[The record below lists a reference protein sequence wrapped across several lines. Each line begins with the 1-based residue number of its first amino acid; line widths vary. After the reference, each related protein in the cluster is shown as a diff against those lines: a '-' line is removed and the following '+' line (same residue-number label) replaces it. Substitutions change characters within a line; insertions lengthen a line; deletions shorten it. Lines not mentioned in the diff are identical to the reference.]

1 MKLGLKCLIA
11 TVLITSS
18 LSIAANAEVNNKS
31 NLKNNSIV
39 IEKETEDKDTLV
51 PIKEILK
58 DVDKEYKGSISIELE
73 DAEKTKDKSNVKL
86 SVNKVADVIDGEY
99 KLTGDYSSSGLD
111 LNINIITKANDLESA
126 ANKLAKLSKVN
137 ENILTTDENGKGKI
151 ENLEVGVYLVNAV
164 DIANYE
170 NITPFLISIP
180 TWSEV
185 DNNMIYDVN
194 AIPKHS
200 PIPEVKIPGVPDT
213 SYNNKTNIY
222 LGLAAGCALLA
233 SVAFLIKNRTKKKI
247 EEK

>member
-18 LSIAANAEVNNKS
+18 LSISANSEINNKS
-31 NLKNNSIV
+31 NLENNSIV
-39 IEKETEDKDTLV
+39 IEKETKDKDTLV
-51 PIKEILK
+51 PIKETLK

-111 LNINIITKANDLESA
+111 LNIITKANDLESA

>member
-31 NLKNNSIV
+31 NLENNSIV
-39 IEKETEDKDTLV
+39 IEKETKDKDTLV

-73 DAEKTKDKSNVKL
+73 DAEKAKDKSNVKL

-99 KLTGDYSSSGLD
+99 KLTGDYSSSDLD
-111 LNINIITKANDLESA
+111 LNVITKANDLESA
-126 ANKLAKLSKVN
+126 ANKLAKLSKIN
-137 ENILTTDENGKGKI
+137 ENILTTDESGKGKI

-185 DNNMIYDVN
+185 DKNMIYDVN
-194 AIPKHS
+194 AIPKHTPLPE
-200 PIPEVKIPGVPDT
+200 PIKPKVPDT
-213 SYNNKTNIY
+213 NYNNKSYMY
-222 LGLAAGCALLA
+222 LALGSSLLLI
-233 SVAFLIKNRTKKKI
+233 STGTVVIGKRRKKVA
-247 EEK
+247 

>member
-1 MKLGLKCLIA
+1 MKLGIKCLIA

-18 LSIAANAEVNNKS
+18 LSIVANAEVNNKS
-31 NLKNNSIV
+31 NLENNSIV
-39 IEKETEDKDTLV
+39 IEKETKDKDTLV

-73 DAEKTKDKSNVKL
+73 DAEKAKDKSNVKL

-99 KLTGDYSSSGLD
+99 KLTGDYSSSDLD
-111 LNINIITKANDLESA
+111 LNVITKANDLESA
-126 ANKLAKLSKVN
+126 ANKLAKLSKIN
-137 ENILTTDENGKGKI
+137 ENILTTDESGKGQI
-151 ENLEVGVYLVNAV
+151 EKLEVGVYLVSAV

-200 PIPEVKIPGVPDT
+200 PIPEVKTPGVPDT

>member
-1 MKLGLKCLIA
+1 MKLGIKCLIA

-18 LSIAANAEVNNKS
+18 LSIVANAEVNNKS
-31 NLKNNSIV
+31 NLENNSIV
-39 IEKETEDKDTLV
+39 IEKETKDKDTLV

-99 KLTGDYSSSGLD
+99 KLTGDYSSSDLD
-111 LNINIITKANDLESA
+111 LNVITKANDLESA

-137 ENILTTDENGKGKI
+137 ENILTTDESGKGKI

-185 DNNMIYDVN
+185 DKNMIYDVN

-200 PIPEVKIPGVPDT
+200 PIPEVKTSGVPDT

-233 SVAFLIKNRTKKKI
+233 SVAFLIKNKTKKKI

>member
-18 LSIAANAEVNNKS
+18 LSIVANAEINNKS
-31 NLKNNSIV
+31 NLENNSIV
-39 IEKETEDKDTLV
+39 IEKETKDKDTLV
-51 PIKEILK
+51 PIKEIRK

-73 DAEKTKDKSNVKL
+73 DAEKAKDKSNVKL

-111 LNINIITKANDLESA
+111 LNVITKANDLESA
-126 ANKLAKLSKVN
+126 ANKLAKLSKIN
-137 ENILTTDENGKGKI
+137 ENILTTDESGKGKI
-151 ENLEVGVYLVNAV
+151 ENLEVGVYLVSAV

-200 PIPEVKIPGVPDT
+200 PIPEVKTSGVPDT

-222 LGLAAGCALLA
+222 LALAAGCALLA
-233 SVAFLIKNRTKKKI
+233 SVSFLIKNKTKKKI

>member
-18 LSIAANAEVNNKS
+18 LSISANAEINNKS
-31 NLKNNSIV
+31 NLENNSIV
-39 IEKETEDKDTLV
+39 IEKETKDKDTLV

-111 LNINIITKANDLESA
+111 LNIITKANDLESA

>member
-1 MKLGLKCLIA
+1 MQKKQ
-11 TVLITSS
+11 
-18 LSIAANAEVNNKS
+18 K
-31 NLKNNSIV
+31 
-39 IEKETEDKDTLV
+39 
-51 PIKEILK
+51 IKAMW
-58 DVDKEYKGSISIELE
+58 S
-73 DAEKTKDKSNVKL
+73 

-180 TWSEV
+180 TWSKV

-200 PIPEVKIPGVPDT
+200 PIPEVKTSGVPDT

-233 SVAFLIKNRTKKKI
+233 SVAFLIKNKTKKKI

>member
-1 MKLGLKCLIA
+1 MKLGIKCLIA

-31 NLKNNSIV
+31 NLENNSIV
-39 IEKETEDKDTLV
+39 IEKETKDKDTLV

-73 DAEKTKDKSNVKL
+73 DAEKAKDKSNVKL

-99 KLTGDYSSSGLD
+99 KLTGDYSSSDLD
-111 LNINIITKANDLESA
+111 LNVITKANDLESA
-126 ANKLAKLSKVN
+126 TNKLAKLSKVN
-137 ENILTTDENGKGKI
+137 ENILTTDESGKGKI

>member
-18 LSIAANAEVNNKS
+18 LSISANAEINNKS
-31 NLKNNSIV
+31 NLENNSIV
-39 IEKETEDKDTLV
+39 IEKETKDKDTLV

-58 DVDKEYKGSISIELE
+58 NVDKEYKGSISIELE

-111 LNINIITKANDLESA
+111 LNIITKANDLESA

>member
-18 LSIAANAEVNNKS
+18 LSIVANAEVNNKS
-31 NLKNNSIV
+31 NLENNSIV
-39 IEKETEDKDTLV
+39 IEKETKDKDTLV
-51 PIKEILK
+51 PIKEIRK

-99 KLTGDYSSSGLD
+99 KLTGDYSSSDLD
-111 LNINIITKANDLESA
+111 LNVITKANDLESA

-137 ENILTTDENGKGKI
+137 ENILTTDESGKGKI
-151 ENLEVGVYLVNAV
+151 ENLEVGVYLVSAV

-185 DNNMIYDVN
+185 DKNMIYDVN

-222 LGLAAGCALLA
+222 LGLASGCALLA
-233 SVAFLIKNRTKKKI
+233 SVSFLIKNKTKKKI

>member
-31 NLKNNSIV
+31 NLKNNSII

-73 DAEKTKDKSNVKL
+73 DAEKAKDKSNVKL

-99 KLTGDYSSSGLD
+99 KLTGDYSSSDLD
-111 LNINIITKANDLESA
+111 LNVITKANDLESA

-137 ENILTTDENGKGKI
+137 ENILTTDESGKGKI

-200 PIPEVKIPGVPDT
+200 PIPEVKTSGVPDT
-213 SYNNKTNIY
+213 RYNNKTNIY

-233 SVAFLIKNRTKKKI
+233 SVAFLIKNKTKKKI

>member
-1 MKLGLKCLIA
+1 MKLGIKCLIA

-18 LSIAANAEVNNKS
+18 LSIVANAEVNNKS
-31 NLKNNSIV
+31 NLENNSIV
-39 IEKETEDKDTLV
+39 IEKETKDKDTLV

-99 KLTGDYSSSGLD
+99 RLTGDYSSSDLD
-111 LNINIITKANDLESA
+111 LNVITKANDLESA
-126 ANKLAKLSKVN
+126 ANKLDKLSKIN
-137 ENILTTDENGKGKI
+137 ENILTTDESGKGKI

-164 DIANYE
+164 YIANYE

-180 TWSEV
+180 TWSKV

-200 PIPEVKIPGVPDT
+200 PIPEVKTPGVPDT

-233 SVAFLIKNRTKKKI
+233 SVAFLIKNKTKKKI

>member
-31 NLKNNSIV
+31 NLKNNSII

-73 DAEKTKDKSNVKL
+73 DAEKAKDKSNVKL

-99 KLTGDYSSSGLD
+99 KLTGDYSSSDLD
-111 LNINIITKANDLESA
+111 LNVITKANDLESA

-137 ENILTTDENGKGKI
+137 ENILTTDESGKGKI
-151 ENLEVGVYLVNAV
+151 ENLEVGVYLVSAV

-200 PIPEVKIPGVPDT
+200 PIPEVKTSGVPDT

-233 SVAFLIKNRTKKKI
+233 SVSFLIKNKTKKKI

>member
-1 MKLGLKCLIA
+1 MKLGIKCLIA

-18 LSIAANAEVNNKS
+18 LSIVANAEINNKS
-31 NLKNNSIV
+31 NLENNSIV
-39 IEKETEDKDTLV
+39 IEKETKDKDTLV

-73 DAEKTKDKSNVKL
+73 DAEKAKDKSNVKL

-99 KLTGDYSSSGLD
+99 KLTGDYSSSDLD
-111 LNINIITKANDLESA
+111 LNVITKANDLESA

-233 SVAFLIKNRTKKKI
+233 SVAFLIKNKTKKKI

>member
-1 MKLGLKCLIA
+1 MKLGIKCLIA

-18 LSIAANAEVNNKS
+18 LSISANAEVNNKS
-31 NLKNNSIV
+31 NLKNNSII

-99 KLTGDYSSSGLD
+99 KLTGDYSSSDLD
-111 LNINIITKANDLESA
+111 LNVITKANDLESA
-126 ANKLAKLSKVN
+126 ANKLDKLSKVN

-233 SVAFLIKNRTKKKI
+233 SVSFLIKNKTKKKI

>member
-18 LSIAANAEVNNKS
+18 LSIVANAEINNKS
-31 NLKNNSIV
+31 NLENNSIV
-39 IEKETEDKDTLV
+39 IEKETKDKDTLV
-51 PIKEILK
+51 PIKEIRK

-73 DAEKTKDKSNVKL
+73 DAEKAKDKSNVKL

-111 LNINIITKANDLESA
+111 LNVITKANDLESA
-126 ANKLAKLSKVN
+126 ANKLAKLSKIN
-137 ENILTTDENGKGKI
+137 ENILTTDESGKGKI
-151 ENLEVGVYLVNAV
+151 ENLEVGVYLVSAV

-185 DNNMIYDVN
+185 DKNMIYDVN

-200 PIPEVKIPGVPDT
+200 PIPEVKTSGVPDT

-222 LGLAAGCALLA
+222 LALAAGCALLA
-233 SVAFLIKNRTKKKI
+233 SVSFLIKNKTKKKI

>member
-1 MKLGLKCLIA
+1 MKLGIKCLIA

-18 LSIAANAEVNNKS
+18 LSIVANAEVNNKS
-31 NLKNNSIV
+31 NLENNSIV
-39 IEKETEDKDTLV
+39 IEKETKDKDTLV

-99 KLTGDYSSSGLD
+99 KLTGDYSSSDLD
-111 LNINIITKANDLESA
+111 LNVITKANDLESA

-137 ENILTTDENGKGKI
+137 ENILTTDESGKGKI
-151 ENLEVGVYLVNAV
+151 ENLEVGVYLVSAV

-233 SVAFLIKNRTKKKI
+233 SVSFLIKNKTKKKI

>member
-31 NLKNNSIV
+31 NLKNNSII
-39 IEKETEDKDTLV
+39 IEKETKDKDTLV

-73 DAEKTKDKSNVKL
+73 DAEKAKDKSNVKL

-99 KLTGDYSSSGLD
+99 KLTGDYSSSDLD
-111 LNINIITKANDLESA
+111 LNVITKANDLESA

-137 ENILTTDENGKGKI
+137 ENILTTDESGKGKI

-233 SVAFLIKNRTKKKI
+233 SVSFLIKNKTKKKI

>member
-1 MKLGLKCLIA
+1 MKLGIKCLIA

-18 LSIAANAEVNNKS
+18 LSIVANAEINNKS
-31 NLKNNSIV
+31 NLENNSIV
-39 IEKETEDKDTLV
+39 IEKETKDKDTLV

-99 KLTGDYSSSGLD
+99 KLTGDYSSSDLD
-111 LNINIITKANDLESA
+111 LNVITKANDLESA

-137 ENILTTDENGKGKI
+137 ENILTTDESGKGKI

-233 SVAFLIKNRTKKKI
+233 SVSFLIKNKTKKKI

>member
-18 LSIAANAEVNNKS
+18 LSISANAEINNKS
-31 NLKNNSIV
+31 NLENNSIV
-39 IEKETEDKDTLV
+39 IEKETKDKDTLV
-51 PIKEILK
+51 PIKETLK

-111 LNINIITKANDLESA
+111 LNIITKANDLESA

>member
-18 LSIAANAEVNNKS
+18 LSISANAEINNKS
-31 NLKNNSIV
+31 NLENNSIV
-39 IEKETEDKDTLV
+39 IEKETKDKDTLV

-111 LNINIITKANDLESA
+111 LNVITKANDLESA

>member
-18 LSIAANAEVNNKS
+18 LSIVANAEINNKS
-31 NLKNNSIV
+31 NLENNSIV
-39 IEKETEDKDTLV
+39 IEKETKDKDTLV

-58 DVDKEYKGSISIELE
+58 DVDKEYNGSISIELE
-73 DAEKTKDKSNVKL
+73 DAEKAKDKSNVKL

-111 LNINIITKANDLESA
+111 LNVITKANDLESA

-137 ENILTTDENGKGKI
+137 ENILTTDESGKGKI

-185 DNNMIYDVN
+185 DKNMIYDVN

-233 SVAFLIKNRTKKKI
+233 SVSFLSKNKTKKKI

>member
-18 LSIAANAEVNNKS
+18 LSIVANAEVNNKR
-31 NLKNNSIV
+31 NLENNSIV
-39 IEKETEDKDTLV
+39 IEKETKDKDTLV

-111 LNINIITKANDLESA
+111 LNIITKANDLESA

>member
-1 MKLGLKCLIA
+1 MKLGIKCLIT

-18 LSIAANAEVNNKS
+18 LSIVANAEINNKS
-31 NLKNNSIV
+31 NLENNSIV
-39 IEKETEDKDTLV
+39 IEKETKDKDTLV

-99 KLTGDYSSSGLD
+99 KLTGDYSSSELD
-111 LNINIITKANDLESA
+111 LNSITKANDLESA
-126 ANKLAKLSKVN
+126 ANKLATLSKSI
-137 ENILTTDENGKGKI
+137 ENTLVTDSEGKGKI
-151 ENLEVGVYLVNAV
+151 ENLEVGVYLVSAV

-185 DNNMIYDVN
+185 DKNMIYDVN
-194 AIPKHS
+194 AIPKHTPLPE
-200 PIPEVKIPGVPDT
+200 PIKPKVPDT
-213 SYNNKTNIY
+213 NYNNKSYMY
-222 LGLAAGCALLA
+222 LALGSSLLLI
-233 SVAFLIKNRTKKKI
+233 STGTVVIGKRRKKVA
-247 EEK
+247 

>member
-18 LSIAANAEVNNKS
+18 LSIVANAEINNKS
-31 NLKNNSIV
+31 NLENNSIV
-39 IEKETEDKDTLV
+39 IEKETKDKDTLV

-73 DAEKTKDKSNVKL
+73 DAEKAKDKSNVKL

-99 KLTGDYSSSGLD
+99 KLTGDYSSSDLD
-111 LNINIITKANDLESA
+111 LNVITKANDLESA

-137 ENILTTDENGKGKI
+137 ENILTTDESGKGKI

-200 PIPEVKIPGVPDT
+200 PIPEVKTSGVPDT
-213 SYNNKTNIY
+213 RYNNKTNIY

-233 SVAFLIKNRTKKKI
+233 SVAFLIKNKTKKKI

>member
-1 MKLGLKCLIA
+1 MKLGIKCLIA

-31 NLKNNSIV
+31 NLENNSIV
-39 IEKETEDKDTLV
+39 IEKETKDKDTLV
-51 PIKEILK
+51 PIKEIRK

-73 DAEKTKDKSNVKL
+73 DAEKAKDKSNVKL

-99 KLTGDYSSSGLD
+99 KLTRDYSSSDLD
-111 LNINIITKANDLESA
+111 LNVITKANDLESA

-137 ENILTTDENGKGKI
+137 ENILTTDESGKGKI

-200 PIPEVKIPGVPDT
+200 PIPEVKTSGVPDT

-233 SVAFLIKNRTKKKI
+233 SVAFLIKNKTKKKI

>member
-11 TVLITSS
+11 TALIISS
-18 LSIAANAEVNNKS
+18 LSIVANAEVNNKS
-31 NLKNNSIV
+31 NLENNSIV
-39 IEKETEDKDTLV
+39 IEKETKDKDTLV

-111 LNINIITKANDLESA
+111 LNVITKANDLESA
-126 ANKLAKLSKVN
+126 ANKLDKLSKVN

-233 SVAFLIKNRTKKKI
+233 SVAFLIKNKTKKKI

>member
-1 MKLGLKCLIA
+1 MKLGIKCLIA

-18 LSIAANAEVNNKS
+18 LSIVANAEVNNKS
-31 NLKNNSIV
+31 NLENNSIV
-39 IEKETEDKDTLV
+39 IEKETKDKDTLV

-73 DAEKTKDKSNVKL
+73 DAEKAKDKSNVKL

-99 KLTGDYSSSGLD
+99 KLTGDYSSSDLD
-111 LNINIITKANDLESA
+111 LNVITKANDLESA
-126 ANKLAKLSKVN
+126 ANKLAKLSKIN
-137 ENILTTDENGKGKI
+137 ENILTTDESGKGKI
-151 ENLEVGVYLVNAV
+151 ENLEVGVYLVSAV

-200 PIPEVKIPGVPDT
+200 PIPEVKTPGVPDT

-233 SVAFLIKNRTKKKI
+233 SVSFLIKNKTKKKI

>member
-1 MKLGLKCLIA
+1 MKLGIKCLIA

-31 NLKNNSIV
+31 NLENNSIV
-39 IEKETEDKDTLV
+39 IEKETKDKDTLV

-73 DAEKTKDKSNVKL
+73 DAEKAKDKSNVKL

-99 KLTGDYSSSGLD
+99 RLTGDYSSSDLD
-111 LNINIITKANDLESA
+111 LNVITKANDLESA
-126 ANKLAKLSKVN
+126 ANKLDKLSKIN
-137 ENILTTDENGKGKI
+137 ENILTTDESGKGKI

-164 DIANYE
+164 YIANYE

-180 TWSEV
+180 TWSKV

-200 PIPEVKIPGVPDT
+200 PIPEVKTPGVPDT

-233 SVAFLIKNRTKKKI
+233 SVAFLIKNKTKKKI

>member
-99 KLTGDYSSSGLD
+99 KLTGDYSSSDLD
-111 LNINIITKANDLESA
+111 LNVITKANDLESA
-126 ANKLAKLSKVN
+126 ANKLAKLSKIN
-137 ENILTTDENGKGKI
+137 ENILTTDESGKGKI

-200 PIPEVKIPGVPDT
+200 PIPEVKTSGVPDT

-233 SVAFLIKNRTKKKI
+233 SVSFLIKNKTKKKI

>member
-18 LSIAANAEVNNKS
+18 LSIVANAEINNKS
-31 NLKNNSIV
+31 NLENNSIV
-39 IEKETEDKDTLV
+39 IEKETKDKDTLV

-58 DVDKEYKGSISIELE
+58 DVDKKYKGSISIELE
-73 DAEKTKDKSNVKL
+73 DAEKAKDKSNVKL

-99 KLTGDYSSSGLD
+99 KLTGDYSSSDLD
-111 LNINIITKANDLESA
+111 LNVITKANDLESA

-137 ENILTTDENGKGKI
+137 ENILTTDESGKGKI

-200 PIPEVKIPGVPDT
+200 PIPEVKTPGVPDT

-222 LGLAAGCALLA
+222 LGLATGSALLA
-233 SVAFLIKNRTKKKI
+233 SVAFLIKNKTKKKI

>member
-31 NLKNNSIV
+31 NLKNNSII

-99 KLTGDYSSSGLD
+99 KLTGDYSSSDLD
-111 LNINIITKANDLESA
+111 LNVITKANDLESA
-126 ANKLAKLSKVN
+126 ANKLAKLSKIN
-137 ENILTTDENGKGKI
+137 ENILTTDESGKGKI

-200 PIPEVKIPGVPDT
+200 PIPEVKTSGVPDT

-233 SVAFLIKNRTKKKI
+233 SVSFLIKNKTKKKI

>member
-1 MKLGLKCLIA
+1 MKLGIKCLIA

-31 NLKNNSIV
+31 NLENNSIV
-39 IEKETEDKDTLV
+39 IEKETKDKDTLV
-51 PIKEILK
+51 PIKEIRK

-111 LNINIITKANDLESA
+111 LNVITKANDLESA

-233 SVAFLIKNRTKKKI
+233 SVAFLIKNKTKKKI

>member
-18 LSIAANAEVNNKS
+18 LSIVANAEVNNKS
-31 NLKNNSIV
+31 NLENNSIV
-39 IEKETEDKDTLV
+39 IEKETKDKDTLV

-99 KLTGDYSSSGLD
+99 KLTGDYSSSELD
-111 LNINIITKANDLESA
+111 LNSITKANDLESA
-126 ANKLAKLSKVN
+126 ANKLATLSKSI
-137 ENILTTDENGKGKI
+137 ENTLVTDSEGKGKI
-151 ENLEVGVYLVNAV
+151 ENLEVGVYLVSAV

-185 DNNMIYDVN
+185 DKNMIYDVN

-200 PIPEVKIPGVPDT
+200 PIPEVETPGVPDT

-222 LGLAAGCALLA
+222 LGLAAGCDLLA
-233 SVAFLIKNRTKKKI
+233 SVAFLIKNKTKKKI

>member
-1 MKLGLKCLIA
+1 MKLGIKCLIA

-18 LSIAANAEVNNKS
+18 LSIVANAEINNKS
-31 NLKNNSIV
+31 NLENNSIV
-39 IEKETEDKDTLV
+39 IEKETKDKDTLV

-73 DAEKTKDKSNVKL
+73 DAEKAKDKSNVKL
-86 SVNKVADVIDGEY
+86 SVNKVADVIDGDY
-99 KLTGDYSSSGLD
+99 KLTGDYSSSDLD
-111 LNINIITKANDLESA
+111 LNVITKANDLESA

-137 ENILTTDENGKGKI
+137 ENILTTDESGKGKI

-233 SVAFLIKNRTKKKI
+233 SVSFLIKNKTKKKI

>member
-1 MKLGLKCLIA
+1 MKLGIKCLIA

-18 LSIAANAEVNNKS
+18 LSIVANAEVNNKS
-31 NLKNNSIV
+31 NLENNSIV
-39 IEKETEDKDTLV
+39 IEKETKDKDTLV

-73 DAEKTKDKSNVKL
+73 DAEKAKDKSNVKL

-99 KLTGDYSSSGLD
+99 KLTGDYSSSDLD
-111 LNINIITKANDLESA
+111 LNVITKANDLESA
-126 ANKLAKLSKVN
+126 ANKLAKLSKIN
-137 ENILTTDENGKGKI
+137 ENILTTDESGKGKI
-151 ENLEVGVYLVNAV
+151 ENLEVGVYLVSAV

-200 PIPEVKIPGVPDT
+200 PIPEVKTPGVPDT

-222 LGLAAGCALLA
+222 LGLAAGCTLLA
-233 SVAFLIKNRTKKKI
+233 SVSFLIKNKTKKKI